1 MKLIN
6 IIYDLCYNYSH
17 KFRGVYDM
25 TDMVRELL
33 ENNTL
38 TPEVAEALDAKVMA
52 MVTPL
57 RNDLKTLREEK
68 NTLAESFESANSAKE
83 ALEAKTA
90 DIDTKIAE
98 AKEAGKA
105 ELVTVLQSER
115 AKNEELAEK
124 LSSMAKVNTDLN
136 ISNGISSELGKYQV
150 KKESFGDVSELLRM
164 KATSGENGLMI
175 GDLSIEDGVKDFFE
189 NRKSY
194 LEATGGQGSGSGGQG
209 GSGGNSKGSFG
220 GDPKEMVN
228 AVRDMIGK

>member
-1 MKLIN
+1 
-6 IIYDLCYNYSH
+6 
-17 KFRGVYDM
+17 M
-25 TDMVRELL
+25 TDMVKELL

-38 TPEVAEALDAKVMA
+38 TQEAAEALDTKIMA

-57 RNDLKTLREEK
+57 RTDLKTLREEK

-98 AKEAGKA
+98 ASEDGKS

-175 GDLSIEDGVKDFFE
+175 GELSMEDGVKDFFE

-209 GSGGNSKGSFG
+209 GSGGNAKGNFG
-220 GDPKEMVN
+220 GDPKDMVE
-228 AVRDMIGK
+228 AVKNMMSK